1 MLETDLTVCLRKAKA
16 VAVPKP
22 TEQATTAEEQQPT
35 VEAKAVEAPKSAGE
49 VKTVQSCS
57 FCLDVKTSK
66 LAITVEK
73 TEKTSKLA
81 FTIVE
86 NTPAAPTE
94 IGKGSDLDSHCDDGG
109 FENIPDSDNQ
119 QITRPAQTPSAHLQI
134 TVWKNG
140 RNKFHSRA
148 DCSKLLSCVHPHK
161 TKIFTMASTDTTGDA
176 FCKTCFQQRPK
187 SLKSHD
193 GFVDAF

>member
-1 MLETDLTVCLRKAKA
+1 MHSCRLKNVISLD
-16 VAVPKP
+16 
-22 TEQATTAEEQQPT
+22 
-35 VEAKAVEAPKSAGE
+35 
-49 VKTVQSCS
+49 VKTSCTSVPRRSARSVQSCS

-109 FENIPDSDNQ
+109 FENIPDSD
-119 QITRPAQTPSAHLQI
+119 TPQTTL
-134 TVWKNG
+134 TVWKMGITSFIPVRIAQN
-140 RNKFHSRA
+140 FS
-148 DCSKLLSCVHPHK
+148 LV
-161 TKIFTMASTDTTGDA
+161 FTSTRRRSSQSPRRIQQGTNFARLASNNAPKVSNLMMASLTP
-176 FCKTCFQQRPK
+176 FSSCPF
-187 SLKSHD
+187 
-193 GFVDAF
+193 